1 MNDQIEYIEWEK
13 YMVTGVCSYMP
24 LGHIIRYPFDQWEL
38 DTDEG
43 YLRVCVGEQPAHW

>member
-1 MNDQIEYIEWEK
+1 MMSEGCFDI
-13 YMVTGVCSYMP
+13 P